1 MVLNVTKSK
10 RVRIMLSDPWD
21 FGESREWRPLWGRR
35 LATSSMDGGSVL
47 VRLEPAFEY
56 KGERYPYLVASPRH
70 EGRQIGELDRGGKVI
85 CALAC
90 FTEENVSLEKPV
102 AKQWSRTTLGCI
114 GTVELTN

>member
-47 VRLEPAFEY
+47 VRLEPAVEY
-56 KGERYPYLVASPRH
+56 NGNRYLYLVASARH
-70 EGRQIGELDRGGKVI
+70 EGRHIEELDRGEKVT

-90 FTEENVSLEKPV
+90 FTEEHVGLEAPIV
-102 AKQWSRTTLGCI
+102 KQWSRTTLGCI
-114 GTVELTN
+114 GTVELKS